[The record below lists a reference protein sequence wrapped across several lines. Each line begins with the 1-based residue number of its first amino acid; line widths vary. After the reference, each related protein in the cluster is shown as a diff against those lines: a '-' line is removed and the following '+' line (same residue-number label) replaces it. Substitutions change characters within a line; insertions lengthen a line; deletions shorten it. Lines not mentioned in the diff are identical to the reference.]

1 MKEVFV
7 AKHCPFAFS
16 QAPEFRE
23 CMGEACV
30 NFEWRH
36 FEKETKTIGS
46 CKFFDRCPHGVAD
59 VCLGTEP
66 ALESPAAGHMVRC
79 RRIREVATETG

>member
-1 MKEVFV
+1 M

-46 CKFFDRCPHGVAD
+46 CKFFDRWTGHQW
-59 VCLGTEP
+59 P
-66 ALESPAAGHMVRC
+66 A
-79 RRIREVATETG
+79 TGPEMQ